1 MAILKIYKAKV
12 RPFSG
17 ALIDDMYDNLKP
29 LLKRKPT
36 NIILQIGSND
46 STNKTSD
53 EIMLEIENLKQYI
66 MEILPN
72 VKIFISCPVVRFDN
86 YEANFTL
93 RQLDSKLKST
103 RNIIM
108 NDNIDKSC
116 IGKKGLHL
124 NAKGSGRLALNY
136 ISLMRRL

>member
-1 MAILKIYKAKV
+1 
-12 RPFSG
+12 
-17 ALIDDMYDNLKP
+17 
-29 LLKRKPT
+29 
-36 NIILQIGSND
+36 
-46 STNKTSD
+46 
-53 EIMLEIENLKQYI
+53 

-93 RQLDSKLKST
+93 RKLDAKLKST

-136 ISLMRRL
+136 ISLMRHL